1 MMKMADA
8 DGKMVYKGYCVDLLD
23 ALSELMN
30 FDYEIYES
38 TEGYGMMAPD
48 RSWNGVIKELID
60 HVSYHKVA
68 SSRLSRLVAYPRT
81 GHVLGILICGY
92 SLLYKR
98 DLWAS
103 KSAGAHSTKSLKI
116 SGCKR

>member
-1 MMKMADA
+1 MMKEADA

-38 TEGYGMMAPD
+38 PDGYGMMAPD

-60 HVSYHKVA
+60 SVCKY
-68 SSRLSRLVAYPRT
+68 RF
-81 GHVLGILICGY
+81 III
-92 SLLYKR
+92 
-98 DLWAS
+98 
-103 KSAGAHSTKSLKI
+103 KI
-116 SGCKR
+116 SIKSIPPKDT